1 MGPGGQKH
9 WISCSAMKHF
19 EIMTITQLC
28 FPLCRAKSS
37 HGPHEHRTLSW
48 VFQCKQPLPSQSIPK
63 VDLQG
68 PGEREAEEQPSS
80 HQPRSQESRARW
92 GLRNTTR
99 RRSQTLYAHQGMC
112 VDTSPANTFLLA
124 RVPKPLH
131 SQFLFPGRALWVF
144 LFISTPI
151 LPGQRTTLTPE
162 QAPRQVVQG
171 ARECCLIRGKDEK

>member
-48 VFQCKQPLPSQSIPK
+48 VFQCKQPLPSQSIPM

-68 PGEREAEEQPSS
+68 PEERRAEKQPRS
-80 HQPRSQESRARW
+80 HQPRSQESRAGW
-92 GLRNTTR
+92 DPQKHDQKEITD
-99 RRSQTLYAHQGMC
+99 SCSLYTPRDVREH
-112 VDTSPANTFLLA
+112 
-124 RVPKPLH
+124 
-131 SQFLFPGRALWVF
+131 
-144 LFISTPI
+144 FISQHLSPGPCAQTTA
-151 LPGQRTTLTPE
+151 LPVPLPRESPVGFSFHFHPHPSWPEDNPHPRTGSKTGC
-162 QAPRQVVQG
+162 AGCQG
-171 ARECCLIRGKDEK
+171 VLLD

>member
-1 MGPGGQKH
+1 MVLMNTGPSPGCFSASNHFPPKASQW
-9 WISCSAMKHF
+9 WIFKDLKKDEQRSSPGLTSHA
-19 EIMTITQLC
+19 LR
-28 FPLCRAKSS
+28 RA
-37 HGPHEHRTLSW
+37 
-48 VFQCKQPLPSQSIPK
+48 
-63 VDLQG
+63 
-68 PGEREAEEQPSS
+68 EQV
-80 HQPRSQESRARW
+80 
-92 GLRNTTR
+92 GILRNTTR
-99 RRSQTLYAHQGMC
+99 RRSQTPALCTHQGMC
-112 VDTSPANTFLLA
+112 VNTSSANTFLLA

>member
-48 VFQCKQPLPSQSIPK
+48 VFQCKQPLPSQSIPM

-68 PGEREAEEQPSS
+68 PEERRAEEQPRS
-80 HQPRSQESRARW
+80 HQPRSQESRAGWDPQKHDQKEITDSCSLYTPRDVLVLHQPTPFSW
-92 GLRNTTR
+92 PVCPNHCTPSSS
-99 RRSQTLYAHQGMC
+99 SQGEPC
-112 VDTSPANTFLLA
+112 GFFFSFPPPSFLA
-124 RVPKPLH
+124 RGQPSPQNRLQDRLCRVPG
-131 SQFLFPGRALWVF
+131 SV
-144 LFISTPI
+144 T
-151 LPGQRTTLTPE
+151 
-162 QAPRQVVQG
+162 
-171 ARECCLIRGKDEK
+171 